1 MLNEG
6 IQDFIKKVG
15 DEGCYALCLCKIAE
29 LYIHMYSGIAVA
41 RIEAGVKKGY
51 IAEDMTVLDGAGFL
65 GYMTAIEW
73 TKEYK
78 APDYKP
84 VAGDYLVAEWF
95 NPRTKLT
102 HFTVEYP
109 VKWNSL
115 KNSVTVKEGSIRSYR
130 LYREVKR

>member
-1 MLNEG
+1 MLDEG

-29 LYIHMYSGIAVA
+29 LHIRHSGIAVA
-41 RIEAGVKKGY
+41 RIEAGVESGF
-51 IAEDMTVLDGAGFL
+51 IAGDMTVLDGAGFL
-65 GYMTAIEW
+65 GYMTAQKW

-78 APDYKP
+78 EAGYKP
-84 VAGDYLVAEWF
+84 AAGDYLVAEWF
-95 NPRTKLT
+95 NHRTKLT

-130 LYREVKR
+130 LYREVRK

>member
-29 LYIHMYSGIAVA
+29 LRLNDSLIAVSY
-41 RIEAGVKKGY
+41 IEYGVKYGL
-51 IAEDMTVLDGAGFL
+51 IAEDMTVLDGAKFL
-65 GYMTAIEW
+65 VHMTAIEW
-73 TKEYK
+73 SKEYK
-78 APDYKP
+78 APGYKP
-84 VAGDYLVAEWF
+84 VLGDYLVAEWF

-130 LYREVKR
+130 LYREVG